1 MTASTER
8 TAMMIDRS
16 SSALPPAVRIAAALL
31 ALTLGACSS
40 LSGPKLP
47 ERPQPS
53 GETSE
58 VDKGDPQAR
67 FAEAMAL
74 WQQNQNAEAEAAFD
88 ALSRDFPDFA
98 GPWTNLGIL
107 YAKSNRRE
115 QAISA
120 LSKAA
125 TLNPDNKIAFNWLG
139 ILYRESGDLN
149 RAQLAYEKALA
160 IDPNYALAHYNLG
173 VLLDAHL
180 KRPLDAV
187 AHYRAYQSLHREDDL
202 RVMAWIAAID
212 AAATPATPAP
222 APPKPEQTP

>member
-8 TAMMIDRS
+8 TSMMFDR
-16 SSALPPAVRIAAALL
+16 PAPLSLSLKASVLL
-31 ALTLGACSS
+31 LTLTLGACSG

-53 GETSE
+53 SETGE

-67 FAEAMAL
+67 FTEAMGL

-88 ALSRDFPDFA
+88 SLSRDFPDFA

-115 QAISA
+115 QAIAA

-125 TLNPDNKIAFNWLG
+125 TLNPENKVAFNWLG
-139 ILYRESGDLN
+139 ILYRESGDLT
-149 RAQLAYEKALA
+149 RSKLAYEKALA

-180 KRPLDAV
+180 NRPLEAV
-187 AHYRAYQSLHREDDL
+187 AHYRAYQSLHGEDDL

-212 AAATPATPAP
+212 AANTPAPPAP
-222 APPKPEQTP
+222 APPKPEQAP

>member
-8 TAMMIDRS
+8 TGMKINHPA
-16 SSALPPAVRIAAALL
+16 ALGLKHAAAALL
-31 ALTLGACSS
+31 ALSLCACSS

-47 ERPQPS
+47 DRPQPS
-53 GETSE
+53 GETAE

-67 FAEAMAL
+67 FNEAMGL

-125 TLNPDNKIAFNWLG
+125 TLNPNNKVAFNWLG
-139 ILYRESGDLN
+139 ILYRESGDLS
-149 RAQLAYEKALA
+149 RAKLAYEKALA

-180 KRPLDAV
+180 KKPLEAV
-187 AHYRAYQSLHREDDL
+187 AHYRAYQSLHGEDDL

-212 AAATPATPAP
+212 AANAPTPAP
-222 APPKPEQTP
+222 PTPEQTP

>member
-8 TAMMIDRS
+8 TAMMNIHTT
-16 SSALPPAVRIAAALL
+16 APLPPALKIAAALL

-40 LSGPKLP
+40 MSGPKLP

-53 GETSE
+53 AETGE

-67 FAEAMAL
+67 FTEAMGL
-74 WQQNQNAEAEAAFD
+74 WQQNQNAEAETAFD
-88 ALSRDFPDFA
+88 SLSRDFPDFA

-115 QAISA
+115 QAIAA

-125 TLNPDNKIAFNWLG
+125 TLNPNNKVAFNWLG

-187 AHYRAYQSLHREDDL
+187 AHYRAYQSLHGTDDL

-212 AAATPATPAP
+212 AASTPPAPAP